1 MIRRAKEKDINTLK
15 DLLSEVLNL
24 HYNIRPDIFVKGTTK
39 YDDND
44 LKEIISNDATP
55 IFVYVDSKDEVL
67 GYAFC
72 QIKVLTSINMQKHK
86 ILYID
91 DLCVKEGM
99 RGLHIGSSLIDYVKA
114 YAKKIGCYEVTL
126 NVWEGNDNAKKFY
139 NNMGF
144 KVKETQM
151 EIILD

>member
-55 IFVYVDSKDEVL
+55 IFVYL
-67 GYAFC
+67 
-72 QIKVLTSINMQKHK
+72 IN
-86 ILYID
+86 
-91 DLCVKEGM
+91 
-99 RGLHIGSSLIDYVKA
+99 
-114 YAKKIGCYEVTL
+114 
-126 NVWEGNDNAKKFY
+126 
-139 NNMGF
+139 
-144 KVKETQM
+144 
-151 EIILD
+151 

>member
-1 MIRRAKEKDINTLK
+1 
-15 DLLSEVLNL
+15 
-24 HYNIRPDIFVKGTTK
+24 
-39 YDDND
+39 
-44 LKEIISNDATP
+44 
-55 IFVYVDSKDEVL
+55 
-67 GYAFC
+67 
-72 QIKVLTSINMQKHK
+72 
-86 ILYID
+86 
-91 DLCVKEGM
+91 M